1 MHSSKGIARTQTNP
15 QWRATLARDAV
26 TNNHIALDQAVRTD
40 VAVRTNPCGEQH
52 DDELPDARAGANGG
66 GLDVCQ
72 GMDEG
77 LGHRLAAL
85 LLIAGDGR
93 LTLGKRKKVLKT
105 GAWTAA
111 LRSQ

>member
-52 DDELPDARAGANGG
+52 DDELPDGRGCTNGG
-66 GLDVCQ
+66 GLHVCK
-72 GMDEG
+72 GISEG
-77 LGHRLAAL
+77 LGHFVGTL
-85 LLIAGDGR
+85 LFIADYHR
-93 LTLGKRKKVLKT
+93 LTLGR
-105 GAWTAA
+105 
-111 LRSQ
+111 R